1 MAGKNDDHSECE
13 GIRQYKQTAREI
25 VDIRKAISD
34 ICANSKVNKNSLKH
48 ITDAFKELATANSL
62 THYKLFAR
70 TETAAIEH
78 GKLETSYKEHAKH
91 TDGDAVKGRHKNTM
105 LVSYFAIAISI
116 GTMVVLAIQAG
127 VFK

>member
-1 MAGKNDDHSECE
+1 MTPSNENHSECE

-25 VDIRKAISD
+25 VDIKKLIND
-34 ICANSKVNKNSLKH
+34 MCANGKVNRANLKNLSE
-48 ITDAFKELATANSL
+48 AFKELATANSL

-70 TETAAIEH
+70 TEELGIKN
-78 GKLETSYKEHAKH
+78 GKLETAHGEHIKH
-91 TDGDAVKGRHKNTM
+91 TDNDAVSSRHKSTM
-105 LVSYFAIAISI
+105 LVSYFAIAISV